1 MSVVGL
7 LTVLSMFIE
16 TDSSIRVGAQENATV
31 CKQKSSVDS
40 INYGIIKAIAI
51 TNNGRSPK
59 SYCLKNKM
67 NHRQ

>member
-1 MSVVGL
+1 MESV
-7 LTVLSMFIE
+7 
-16 TDSSIRVGAQENATV
+16 RKNATV

-40 INYGIIKAIAI
+40 INYEIIKAIAI

-59 SYCLKNKM
+59 SYCLKSKM